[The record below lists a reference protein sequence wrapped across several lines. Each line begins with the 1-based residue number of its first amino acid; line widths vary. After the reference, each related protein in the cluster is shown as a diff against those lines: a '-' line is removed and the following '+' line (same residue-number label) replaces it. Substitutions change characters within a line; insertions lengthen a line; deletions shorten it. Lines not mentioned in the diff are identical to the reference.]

1 MVATNYKLNFL
12 LFLSAFFF
20 LFSQAQAQDLEFGF
34 GAGIANYTGDIAPS
48 YNLKN
53 VRPAGE
59 FFVRLNPNPAFSV
72 RFGAMVAMIRADET
86 ESKEPFYQQRAAKFK
101 GTVYEASARVE
112 YNFRDY
118 RAMSELNRLS
128 PYVFLGGSVAHISVE
143 SNYFNSQPNALEFSL
158 PIGVGLKYM
167 LAHNYN
173 LGFEFGARPTFT
185 DAIDGMLQDSNIGE
199 VSSVGKFQMTNLFTK
214 DMYYYAGIS
223 ISFTI
228 NRVVCPTEFR

>member
-1 MVATNYKLNFL
+1 MKNMNYKFIL
-12 LFLSAFFF
+12 LFALFSILSVA
-20 LFSQAQAQDLEFGF
+20 SQAQDIEFGF
-34 GAGIANYTGDIAPS
+34 GAGVANYTGDISPS
-48 YNLKN
+48 YKLKN

-59 FFVRLNPNPAFSV
+59 FFFRYNPSPSFAL
-72 RFGAMVAMIRADET
+72 RFGAMVGVIKADESDS
-86 ESKEPFYQQRAAKFK
+86 ENLFFQRRAAKFVA
-101 GTVYEASARVE
+101 TIYEVSGRME

-128 PYVFLGGSVAHISVE
+128 PYVFLGGSVAHIAVN
-143 SNYFNSQPNALEFSL
+143 SNYFDNQPNALEIGL

-167 LAHNYN
+167 LAHSYN

-185 DAIDGMLQDSNIGE
+185 DAIDGMIQDGTNEDI
-199 VSSVGKFQMTNLFTK
+199 SSVGKFQMTNLFTK

-228 NRVVCPTEFR
+228 NRVICPTEFR